1 MTEPHP
7 APPTKAVGIHGQR
20 GLIDERGAAVDQQ
33 LSLALGPADHQVF
46 RHALAVS
53 WVPVE
58 TTVRIYEACG
68 RILFPAEKD
77 VLFEVG
83 LGMAK
88 ANMSTIYKAFMRVST
103 VPYVLSQA
111 ARLWGTY
118 HAVGTATASQ
128 VEGANEV
135 VFVVRDYPACPPV
148 MRRTLRGY
156 VAGLAEMVGIRSPR
170 VALDES
176 VPAAWKWTI
185 TWT

>member
-1 MTEPHP
+1 MTEPRP
-7 APPTKAVGIHGQR
+7 APTTKAIGIHWLR
-20 GLIDERGAAVDQQ
+20 GLIDERGAAADQQ
-33 LSLALGPADHQVF
+33 LSHALVPADLQVF

-53 WVPVE
+53 WLPVE

-68 RILFPAEKD
+68 RTLFPQEKD

-83 LGMAK
+83 RQMAK
-88 ANMSTIYKAFMRVST
+88 ANMSTIYRAFIRITT

-111 ARLWGTY
+111 ARLWRTY
-118 HAVGTATASQ
+118 HDTGTASASQ

-135 VFVVRDYPACPPV
+135 VFVVRDYPACAAA
-148 MRRTLRGY
+148 MRKTLRGF

-170 VALDES
+170 VVLDES
-176 VPAAWKWTI
+176 HPEAWKWTI